1 MNMLLGMNRSALQK
15 MQPNQ
20 YMIPTWQWGPL
31 PVPGLDGV
39 FGTSDDSTSLTE
51 SVYYLR
57 GMKVEYTDTSKQL
70 KRYRRIKDGPP
81 ESNAFN
87 NSNWVVDTSSPTPIL
102 LDGWNNPIIFV
113 PGTGLRVRR
122 LNGQKT
128 LNPTDISQTWID
140 ISPEGKV
147 KNLGSK
153 AQLPVVTQPGRP
165 FFASAGPDG
174 DFSTGDD
181 NIYSFEQ

>member
-1 MNMLLGMNRSALQK
+1 
-15 MQPNQ
+15 
-20 YMIPTWQWGPL
+20 
-31 PVPGLDGV
+31 
-39 FGTSDDSTSLTE
+39 
-51 SVYYLR
+51 
-57 GMKVEYTDTSKQL
+57 
-70 KRYRRIKDGPP
+70 
-81 ESNAFN
+81 
-87 NSNWVVDTSSPTPIL
+87 

-122 LNGQKT
+122 LNGQQS
-128 LNPTDISQTWID
+128 LNPTDMSQTWID

-153 AQLPVVTQPGRP
+153 TQPPVVTQPGRP

-174 DFSTGDD
+174 DFTTGDD